1 MKKKIDIK
9 LDKKDILK
17 SIKKKSRDKM
27 PKDGRFVEKV
37 FEKDKKKYSRKVK
50 HKKSPDQ

>member
-9 LDKKDILK
+9 LSKLDVVK

-37 FEKDKKKYSRKVK
+37 FEQDKKKYSRKEK
-50 HKKSPDQ
+50 HKKNSIQ